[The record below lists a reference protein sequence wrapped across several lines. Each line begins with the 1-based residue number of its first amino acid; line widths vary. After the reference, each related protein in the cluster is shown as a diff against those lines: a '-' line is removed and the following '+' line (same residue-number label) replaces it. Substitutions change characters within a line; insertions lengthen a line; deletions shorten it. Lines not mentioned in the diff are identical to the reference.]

1 MSYPYQNQPGYPPP
15 YPPPPPPRKSNTG
28 LIIALAAFAAVAVIA
43 LVVVLVVKGGDDK
56 SSNSPGSANG
66 SNGSSGSADTG
77 DSTGSA
83 EALGKKAT
91 QLIQSHDADGA
102 GPLLCKAESKF
113 PRSVKSLD
121 GKDITA
127 TYKSVNET
135 GDTAEVTFTLA
146 MDGKSR
152 DQKINLAKKNDKW
165 CIN

>member
-66 SNGSSGSADTG
+66 SSGSADTG

-127 TYKSVNET
+127 TYKTVNET

-152 DQKINLAKKNDKW
+152 DQKISLAKKNDKW